1 MTAILRSALRLARS
15 LFSSSRHAPSRPPR
29 IQLGLEELETRTLLS
44 AAGLSVPYA
53 APQFTLTPLAVA
65 ASAPYTP
72 TQIRQAY
79 GFNKLSYDGTGET
92 IAIVDAY
99 DDPKIQA
106 DLHTFDS
113 AFRLAD
119 PSFTKATPEGTPAG
133 GHSDWDGEMD
143 LDVEWAHAIAPK
155 AKILLVE
162 ALSPSD
168 ANLRSAVDYARR
180 QPGVVAVSMSWGGG
194 EFSTELGYDSTFTT
208 PAGHAG
214 VAFVASAGD
223 NGAGAQWPAVSPNVL
238 AVGGTSLTITS
249 DGTRISE
256 TAWSSGGGGPSKYEY
271 EPSFQRAAQTSGK
284 RATPDVAYSAD
295 TNKGF
300 YVYDSVPN
308 QNGQTGWFSY
318 GGTSAGAPQWAALI
332 ALADQG
338 RAAVGLGSLANVPA
352 AIYSLPAT
360 DFNDVTVGSNGLRA
374 SSGYDLVTGLGAPK
388 ADLIVAGLI
397 KYGIVVTAATKTV
410 TVQSAALTT
419 QVTTSVRA
427 SLAGELPVA
436 APVNRA
442 AQILA
447 ELLRDMHSPRAP
459 EGEDNF
465 AVL

>member
-1 MTAILRSALRLARS
+1 
-15 LFSSSRHAPSRPPR
+15 
-29 IQLGLEELETRTLLS
+29 
-44 AAGLSVPYA
+44 
-53 APQFTLTPLAVA
+53 
-65 ASAPYTP
+65 
-72 TQIRQAY
+72 
-79 GFNKLSYDGTGET
+79 
-92 IAIVDAY
+92 
-99 DDPKIQA
+99 
-106 DLHTFDS
+106 
-113 AFRLAD
+113 
-119 PSFTKATPEGTPAG
+119 
-133 GHSDWDGEMD
+133 
-143 LDVEWAHAIAPK
+143 VEWAHAIAPK

-180 QPGVVAVSMSWGGG
+180 QPGVVAVSMSWGGA
-194 EFSTELGYDSTFTT
+194 EFSSELGYDSTFTT

-256 TAWSSGGGGPSKYEY
+256 TAWSSGGGGLSKYES

-300 YVYDSVPN
+300 YVYDGVPN
-308 QNGQTGWFSY
+308 QSGQTGWFSY

-338 RAAVGLGSLANVPA
+338 RAAAGLGSLMNVPA

-360 DFNDVTVGSNGLRA
+360 DFNDITVGLRA
-374 SSGYDLVTGLGAPK
+374 SSGYDLVTGRGAPK

-397 KYGIVVTAATKTV
+397 KYGAVVPAATKTV
-410 TVQSAALTT
+410 AVKPAAQTT

-427 SLAGELPVA
+427 SGAGELPVA

-447 ELLRDMHSPRAP
+447 ELLRDMHSLRAP
-459 EGEDNF
+459 GGEDNF
-465 AVL
+465 AAL